1 MINGVPQKY
10 GRQYKATEVKAT
22 KNSFSANIATAYPDE
37 AGVKKWIRSYTMKSD
52 ALMISDR
59 FELNEIKKENVIN
72 FLSWGDIIIKDG
84 VIEISVNGVKGTL
97 KYDTK
102 MFKVKKECVKL
113 TDKKLSSVWGAEVYR
128 LSFIAKEK
136 EQKGCYTFTTSF

>member
-1 MINGVPQKY
+1 
-10 GRQYKATEVKAT
+10 
-22 KNSFSANIATAYPDE
+22 
-37 AGVKKWIRSYTMKSD
+37 MKSD

-136 EQKGCYTFTTSF
+136 EQKGCYTFTISF